1 MATTIY
7 DDLKNAGVQLDS
19 HYSDLYA
26 LANDD
31 CRRIVGEYRKAGTI
45 GPVSLFKSNI
55 DGLMWYDIP
64 FAYLPYWEAVMQ
76 KAVTRKG

>member
-1 MATTIY
+1 MSIY
-7 DDLKNAGVQLDS
+7 DDLKNAGVQLDN

-31 CRRIVGEYRKAGTI
+31 CRRIVSEHQKAENI
-45 GPVSLFKSNI
+45 GPVSMFKSNI

-64 FAYLPYWEAVMQ
+64 FAYLPYWENSIQ
-76 KAVTRKG
+76 KAVARKG